1 MQLVANQEILRFGTF
16 LDWVWSVHQRLNFKI
31 SRFVIMLVGIVALV
45 AAIQASTSVAKLTL
59 AMATVKA
66 VGRSRT

>member
-1 MQLVANQEILRFGTF
+1 
-16 LDWVWSVHQRLNFKI
+16 
-31 SRFVIMLVGIVALV
+31 MLVGIVALV

-66 VGRSRT
+66 VGRSRTRVDIIAMIVGRRWENGVCWRKEEGC

>member
-1 MQLVANQEILRFGTF
+1 
-16 LDWVWSVHQRLNFKI
+16 
-31 SRFVIMLVGIVALV
+31 MLVGIVALV

-59 AMATVKA
+59 AMATIKA